1 MIAVTGGAGF
11 IGKVLIESL
20 QKRTNE
26 DILNVDFRVHSKVRT
41 IHPYEFLEKM
51 GIKKY
56 ANAISVVFHNGA
68 CSATTNQDIHYM
80 MKNNF
85 DYSTVLLRR
94 CMRWIP

>member
-41 IHPYEFLEKM
+41 IHPYDFWRKW
-51 GIKKY
+51 G
-56 ANAISVVFHNGA
+56 
-68 CSATTNQDIHYM
+68 
-80 MKNNF
+80 
-85 DYSTVLLRR
+85 
-94 CMRWIP
+94 